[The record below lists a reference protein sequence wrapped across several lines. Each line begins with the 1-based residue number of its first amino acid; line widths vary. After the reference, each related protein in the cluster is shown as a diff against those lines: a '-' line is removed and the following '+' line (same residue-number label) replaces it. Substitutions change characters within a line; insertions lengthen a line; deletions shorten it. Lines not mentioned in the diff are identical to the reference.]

1 MTAEAH
7 LRQSIFGSELRG
19 DAEQLGQG
27 GSVFQAEQ
35 ENPMLSRQSACLA
48 DSFKIFVLKRVVE
61 DLSKIRGAFGR
72 CGRLVATR
80 FLQRMI
86 GRVEEKDRKI
96 GWSVL
101 LMTELTE
108 EIEAICPKHPPVFL
122 LRSEI
127 VARFSEE
134 NEAKGFGIED
144 VVVEHLVGDG
154 RPIHIF
160 QIIQHKCFIFSKL
173 QAGYEADMVLFNN
186 APLEQRKG
194 DISFHMRVIDT
205 AVEGENHL
213 FDDILPIH
221 QGFAVCGIR
230 HADIF
235 MIAAV
240 ADQRAGGELRI
251 VVNGAIVKIF
261 EHARLDFII
270 GIAEDDPFATR
281 DIKSFVLSDAD
292 ATVRFI
298 QKDDFIGILFRIFA
312 ADFRRIVGRTVVD
325 DDDFKIP

>member
-1 MTAEAH
+1 
-7 LRQSIFGSELRG
+7 
-19 DAEQLGQG
+19 
-27 GSVFQAEQ
+27 
-35 ENPMLSRQSACLA
+35 MLSRQSVRMA

-61 DLSKIRGAFGR
+61 DLSEIRGAFGR
-72 CGRLVATR
+72 CGRFVATR

-134 NEAKGFGIED
+134 NEAKGFWIED
-144 VVVEHLVGDG
+144 VVVEHLVGNS
-154 RPIHIF
+154 RPIHVF
-160 QIIQHKCFIFSKL
+160 QIIQHKRFVFSEL
-173 QAGYEADMVLFNN
+173 QARNETDMVLFNN
-186 APLEQRKG
+186 APLEQRKC
-194 DISFHMRVIDT
+194 DISFHTRVINAT
-205 AVEGENHL
+205 IEGENHL
-213 FDDILPIH
+213 FDDILSIH
-221 QGFAVCGIR
+221 KGFAVCGIR
-230 HADIF
+230 HTDIF

-251 VVNGAIVKIF
+251 IVNGAIVKIF
-261 EHARLDFII
+261 EHAGLDFII

-281 DIKSFVLSDAD
+281 DI
-292 ATVRFI
+292 
-298 QKDDFIGILFRIFA
+298 
-312 ADFRRIVGRTVVD
+312 
-325 DDDFKIP
+325 